1 MTLRC
6 CKLHTM
12 MTTHNDA
19 SGYSMQYQIK
29 KILTAEELQDVLS
42 LLTNW
47 LKSGELRISYYH
59 FILICDMLQF
69 AGVKIDKVDEI
80 LKYIAAY
87 LLLSKSEKIMDAS
100 IECSTFGTNQRIN
113 ELIHTAVQEA
123 FSNLDLFISHLF
135 ADS

>member
-59 FILICDMLQF
+59 FILICDILQSI
-69 AGVKIDKVDEI
+69 GIKINNDEI
-80 LKYIAAY
+80 GFQYAAAY
-87 LLLSKSEKIMDAS
+87 LLLSKAEDIMNIS
-100 IECSTFGTNQRIN
+100 IGRSSYETNQKIS
-113 ELIHTAVQEA
+113 EIIYAAVHD
-123 FSNLDLFISHLF
+123 SLVSLDMLNSYLFTS
-135 ADS
+135 S

>member
-1 MTLRC
+1 
-6 CKLHTM
+6 M

-19 SGYSMQYQIK
+19 SGYNMQYPIK

-47 LKSGELRISYYH
+47 LKSGKLRISYYH

-69 AGVKIDKVDEI
+69 TGVKIDKVDDI

-87 LLLSKSEKIMDAS
+87 LLLSKSEEIMDAS
-100 IECSTFGTNQRIN
+100 IECLSCETNQRMN

-123 FSNLDLFISHLF
+123 FSNLDLLISHLF

>member
-1 MTLRC
+1 
-6 CKLHTM
+6 M

-19 SGYSMQYQIK
+19 SGYNMQYQIK

-69 AGVKIDKVDEI
+69 TGVKIDKVDDI

-87 LLLSKSEKIMDAS
+87 LLLSKSEEIMDAS
-100 IECSTFGTNQRIN
+100 IECSSCGTNQRIN
-113 ELIHTAVQEA
+113 ELIHMAVQEA
-123 FSNLDLFISHLF
+123 LSNLDLFISHLF

>member
-1 MTLRC
+1 MIA
-6 CKLHTM
+6 
-12 MTTHNDA
+12 THNNDNG
-19 SGYSMQYQIK
+19 SDMQYQIK

-42 LLTNW
+42 LLMNW

-69 AGVKIDKVDEI
+69 AGVKIDKIDDI

-87 LLLSKSEKIMDAS
+87 LLLSKSEEIIDAS
-100 IECSTFGTNQRIN
+100 IECSTFGTNQRVN

-123 FSNLDLFISHLF
+123 FSNLYLFISHLF

>member
-1 MTLRC
+1 
-6 CKLHTM
+6 M

-69 AGVKIDKVDEI
+69 AGVKIDKVDDI

-87 LLLSKSEKIMDAS
+87 LLLSKSEKNYG
-100 IECSTFGTNQRIN
+100 C
-113 ELIHTAVQEA
+113 
-123 FSNLDLFISHLF
+123 
-135 ADS
+135 